1 MIQNQN
7 AQTKAIVTGGA
18 QGIGFAIAN
27 QLVAEGCKSIALI
40 GRDKDKG
47 AKAVAKLEAAGA
59 QVIFIS
65 ADISDEKSALG
76 AVEQASKKFGVI
88 NALANAA
95 ATSARA
101 SLLETTREN
110 FDFIFHTNVLGPMLL
125 MQGVVKGLLAAKQR
139 GSIVNVL
146 SMSGHGGQPFL
157 TPYAASKAAL
167 AGVTK
172 NAAYAYRKSRIRV
185 NAVMPGWM
193 DTEGEDLVQRKWH
206 NAPDNWLEIAEAKM
220 PMGQLVKPA
229 QLAHLVAY
237 MLSPNAGVMTG
248 ALVDYDQ
255 NIIGVGD

>member
-1 MIQNQN
+1 V
-7 AQTKAIVTGGA
+7 TKTHSGSRAIVTGGA
-18 QGIGFAIAN
+18 QGIGYAIAS
-27 QLVAEGCKSIALI
+27 QLAEDGCKSIAI
-40 GRDKDKG
+40 VGRDKAKG
-47 AKAVAKLEAAGA
+47 ANAVAKLEKIGTEA
-59 QVIFIS
+59 IFIS
-65 ADISDEKSALG
+65 ADISNDKAALG
-76 AVEQASKKFGVI
+76 AVEEAAKRFGVI
-88 NALANAA
+88 NVLANAA

-125 MQGVVKGLLAAKQR
+125 MQGVVKGLLGAKQP

-157 TPYAASKAAL
+157 HAYSSSKAAL
-167 AGVTK
+167 AAATR

-193 DTEGEDLVQRKWH
+193 DTEGEDAVQKKWH
-206 NAPDNWLEIAEAKM
+206 NAPDNWLEIAEKNA
-220 PMGQLVKPA
+220 PMGQLVKPE
-229 QLAHLVAY
+229 QLAVLVSY
-237 MLSPNAGVMTG
+237 MLSPGAGVMTG

>member
-1 MIQNQN
+1 M
-7 AQTKAIVTGGA
+7 TKAHSESRAIVTGGA
-18 QGIGFAIAN
+18 QGIGFAIAA
-27 QLVAEGCKSIALI
+27 QLANDGCKAIALI
-40 GRDKDKG
+40 GRDKAKG
-47 AKAVAKLEAAGA
+47 ANAVAKLEKLGA
-59 QVIFIS
+59 KAHFIS
-65 ADISDEKSALG
+65 ADISNDKAALG
-76 AVEQASKKFGVI
+76 AVEEAEAKFGAI
-88 NALANAA
+88 NVLANAA

-125 MQGVVKGLLAAKQR
+125 MQGVVKGLLAAKQP

-157 TPYAASKAAL
+157 LPYSSSKAAL
-167 AGVTK
+167 A
-172 NAAYAYRKSRIRV
+172 AATRNVAHAYRRNRIRV

-193 DTEGEDLVQRKWH
+193 DTEGEDAVQKKWH
-206 NAPDNWLEIAEAKM
+206 NAPANWLEIAEKNA

-229 QLAHLVAY
+229 QLAVLVSY
-237 MLSPNAGVMTG
+237 LLSPGAGVMTG